1 MNRIKLGPLAG
12 LAKSPTDFDEFSFDQ
27 NDSEAS
33 FEDLATEKDDLADHI
48 GMLSGFDVAVSKTQG
63 SVFLPIHY
71 VSSYAYPLVIWLHPN
86 GSNHQQLDNVM
97 PQISER
103 NYIGLALTGTEK
115 LENEDAY
122 GWLQTSEAIESMINR
137 VAWWIERVASRFNV
151 NRQRI
156 FIAGQGNGGTMAYRI
171 ALEQPS
177 WFAGVASLNGSL
189 PANLTPLANWRNC
202 REVPVFWA
210 HGRRSVNFPE
220 ANLCHQLKLLHV
232 AGFDVTLRQ
241 YPVGDRLPDQVLGD
255 LNEWMMAQLSNSGA
269 NIIG

>member
-12 LAKSPTDFDEFSFDQ
+12 LAKSPTDFHEL
-27 NDSEAS
+27 S
-33 FEDLATEKDDLADHI
+33 FEPLNTEAFAEDLSAEKDELAEHL
-48 GMLSGFDVAVSKTQG
+48 GMLDGVDVAATRMQS
-63 SVFLPIHY
+63 SVFLPVHY
-71 VSSYAYPLVIWLHPN
+71 ESSYAYPMLIWLHPN

-115 LENEDAY
+115 LEKEDAY
-122 GWLQTSEAIESMINR
+122 GWLQASEAIESMINR
-137 VAWWIERVASRFNV
+137 VAWWIDRVASRFNI

-171 ALEQPS
+171 ALARPG

-210 HGRRSVNFPE
+210 HGRSSVDFPE
-220 ANLCHQLKLLHV
+220 TNLCHQLKLLHV

-255 LNEWMMAQLSNSGA
+255 LNEWMMAQLSNTGA